1 MGPDTGLHEPAGGN
15 RDHWEMPVT
24 MRHTRALTKP
34 ELNVNFPVARAP
46 AGRWPQDLSKLKQP
60 ARYAKSLAND
70 GWHKNRKTVG
80 KQIPETKCKIHRNQR
95 TVVGLPGM
103 SHEAVRIDR
112 HSPVNQF
119 THQACRPIKQRLETV
134 RGKCTALARLPL
146 ATRQPGLP
154 RKKQTRPSASS
165 VSLFR
170 PPGSL
175 SALENYLNPVP

>member
-34 ELNVNFPVARAP
+34 ELHVNFPVARAP
-46 AGRWPQDLSKLKQP
+46 AGRWPQDLRCKLKQP

-119 THQACRPIKQRLETV
+119 THQACRPINQKLETV
-134 RGKCTALARLPL
+134 RGKCTALARQTALGHP
-146 ATRQPGLP
+146 ATRATKEKTNPAQRLLS
-154 RKKQTRPSASS
+154 QSISSTRIT
-165 VSLFR
+165 V
-170 PPGSL
+170 GS
-175 SALENYLNPVP
+175 